1 MKNRNNI
8 YTVTFVLLLI
18 STLLMILMGAFSY
31 MTLKKLLGS
40 AKMKEKRLQERET
53 VAEKMLKEEEEGSGT
68 SVKKTVFDLNRKN

>member
-8 YTVTFVLLLI
+8 YTFTFVLLII

-40 AKMKEKRLQERET
+40 AKMKEKCLQERET
-53 VAEKMLKEEEEGSGT
+53 VAEEVLKEEEKGSG
-68 SVKKTVFDLNRKN
+68 SSGKNSVFDLNRKN